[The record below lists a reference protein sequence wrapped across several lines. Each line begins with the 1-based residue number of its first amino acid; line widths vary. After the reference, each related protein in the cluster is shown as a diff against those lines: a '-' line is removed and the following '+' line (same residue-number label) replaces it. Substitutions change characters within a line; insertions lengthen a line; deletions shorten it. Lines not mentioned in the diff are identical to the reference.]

1 MVIYTRNDTGA
12 VDRQQTTD
20 RGVSIEN
27 LFPGAGYRVQVYAV
41 SHGLQSAPHTSFQA
55 VPPAPPLGLVV
66 TGVEDTSVSL
76 AWSPPE
82 DSLYTGNIDQSDA
95 FIATIDQLEF
105 LLRYRAV
112 TGGRGEG
119 AWSEVGVAGDQ
130 TSHILTGNIDQSEAF
145 ILTFDQSEA
154 IFLTSD
160 QSKAIFLTSNQPEEA
175 FILTFNQSEAIFP
188 TSDQSEAFFS
198 TFHQSEAILL
208 TSYQSEVLI
217 LTSFQT

>member
-82 DSLYTGNIDQSDA
+82 DSLYT
-95 FIATIDQLEF
+95 EF

-130 TSHILTGNIDQSEAF
+130 TSHTLTGNIDQSEAF
-145 ILTFDQSEA
+145 ILSADQSEA
-154 IFLTSD
+154 FILASD
-160 QSKAIFLTSNQPEEA
+160 QSEA
-175 FILTFNQSEAIFP
+175 FIL
-188 TSDQSEAFFS
+188 TSDQSEAFILTVDPLEAFILTADQS
-198 TFHQSEAILL
+198 DVFILTSDQSEAFIP
-208 TSYQSEVLI
+208 S
-217 LTSFQT
+217 SFQT

>member
-82 DSLYTGNIDQSDA
+82 DSLYT
-95 FIATIDQLEF
+95 EF

-130 TSHILTGNIDQSEAF
+130 TSHTLTGNIDQSQTSFLTSNQSEACTLTCDLSDVFIITPDQSEAF
-145 ILTFDQSEA
+145 FPTSNQSEA
-154 IFLTSD
+154 IFLTFD
-160 QSKAIFLTSNQPEEA
+160 Q
-175 FILTFNQSEAIFP
+175 
-188 TSDQSEAFFS
+188 
-198 TFHQSEAILL
+198 
-208 TSYQSEVLI
+208 
-217 LTSFQT
+217 